1 MFTLENELQKRLA
14 ILDER
19 NDIQARID
27 EIRNELIELEEKLV
41 DTDYEEIAREVEEIK
56 ALMGVDEEEA
66 EAEEEIEPINDE
78 IVE

>member
-66 EAEEEIEPINDE
+66 EAEEIEPINDE